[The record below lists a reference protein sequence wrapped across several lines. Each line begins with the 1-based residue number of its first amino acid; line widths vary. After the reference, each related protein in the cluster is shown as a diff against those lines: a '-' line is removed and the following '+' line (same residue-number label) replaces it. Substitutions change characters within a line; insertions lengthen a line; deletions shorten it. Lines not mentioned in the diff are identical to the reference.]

1 MDVTQL
7 IQILKDEHPDMKV
20 LIDATKVGSRMK
32 ELRPIYD
39 VVLLKLEKGERF
51 LVLSHSI
58 DETETEEEER

>member
-7 IQILKDEHPDMKV
+7 IEILKDEHPDMKV
-20 LIDATKVGSRMK
+20 LIDATRIGATMK

-58 DETETEEEER
+58 DETETEEEEI

>member
-7 IQILKDEHPDMKV
+7 IEILKDEHPDMKV
-20 LIDATKVGSRMK
+20 LIDATRIGATMK

-39 VVLLKLEKGERF
+39 VVLLKLDKGERF

-58 DETETEEEER
+58 DETETEEEEI

>member
-7 IQILKDEHPDMKV
+7 IEILKDEHPDMKV
-20 LIDATKVGSRMK
+20 LIDATRVGGKMK

-39 VVLLKLEKGERF
+39 VVLMKIETGERF

-58 DETETEEEER
+58 NEEKEEE

>member
-1 MDVTQL
+1 MNVTQL

-20 LIDATKVGSRMK
+20 LIDATRIGSRMK

-39 VVLLKLEKGERF
+39 VVLLKLEKGEKF